1 MVDNPPPTDEE
12 IDVAPAAASS
22 VEGET
27 ITADDTDDA
36 VVVTGTTKAS
46 EEGLVAADDDN
57 NAVVTE
63 LTEKVQSS
71 LAIAASAA
79 GPSQDPPAPA
89 ASFDGNAPPE
99 VRQDVAPPPA
109 AAAAAA
115 PAFAFDFNAP
125 PPVVRRN
132 AAPRY
137 EVDDDDDDD
146 EDDEEFD
153 PAAMNNEF
161 LALLPPCVLPR
172 IDKLKVLN
180 NKRDEI
186 MEEYRVE
193 RAQLEMKYAEKMKP
207 LYDERKGVVNG
218 EYDTAI
224 INELEPKEGEGKF
237 LTVNPET
244 APHLQGDQVKG
255 IPQFWACAMGHVDV
269 IAELVTESD
278 VDCLEHL
285 TDVTC
290 TDFPDGLGFEL
301 HFHFAP
307 NDFFTNTILSKRYE
321 VPNLLT
327 EDEPILKNITGTEI
341 QWKTGQSLTYREVTK
356 KQRKKGGKAA
366 GQVRSIIKRERTES
380 FFHFFTPVKMPAMS
394 DVVDEDEAD
403 AIEDAFDHDYDVAQ
417 AFRSHLIK
425 KAVLWFTGEAMID
438 DYDEEGMMGGD
449 EDGEEEEGLINGE
462 ARPVDAEGRPVQLDL
477 GGSNPPTDGENPECK
492 QS

>member
-1 MVDNPPPTDEE
+1 MEE
-12 IDVAPAAASS
+12 IDAAHAASS
-22 VEGET
+22 VEGIFET
-27 ITADDTDDA
+27 IATDYTDDA
-36 VVVTGTTKAS
+36 VVTTTGA
-46 EEGLVAADDDN
+46 EEGFITPIAAADDDAIDDDDDE
-57 NAVVTE
+57 AVVTE
-63 LTEKVQSS
+63 LTEKVLSS
-71 LAIAASAA
+71 LA
-79 GPSQDPPAPA
+79 
-89 ASFDGNAPPE
+89 
-99 VRQDVAPPPA
+99 VA
-109 AAAAAA
+109 AAAPPQDAPPAA

-125 PPVVRRN
+125 PVVPRN
-132 AAPRY
+132 VAPRY
-137 EVDDDDDDD
+137 MEVEDNDDEDDDD
-146 EDDEEFD
+146 DDEEFD

-193 RAQLEMKYAEKMKP
+193 RAELEMRYAEKMQP

-224 INELEPKEGEGKF
+224 IDELQSKEEGGGTF
-237 LTVNPET
+237 LTVHPEA

-301 HFHFAP
+301 NFHFAP
-307 NDFFTNTILSKRYE
+307 NDFFSNSILSKRYE

-366 GQVRSIIKRERTES
+366 GQVRSITKCERSES
-380 FFHFFTPVKMPAMS
+380 FFHFFTPVKMPALS

-403 AIEDAFDHDYDVAQ
+403 AIEEAFDHDYDVAQ

-438 DYDEEGMMGGD
+438 DYDEEGMIGD
-449 EDGEEEEGLINGE
+449 GEAGEEEGMINGE
-462 ARPVDAEGRPVQLDL
+462 IL
-477 GGSNPPTDGENPECK
+477 GKSNPPTDSAGSNGENPECK

>member
-1 MVDNPPPTDEE
+1 MADIPPPAEE
-12 IDVAPAAASS
+12 IDAAPAASS
-22 VEGET
+22 VEG
-27 ITADDTDDA
+27 IFVDDDDDADDF
-36 VVVTGTTKAS
+36 
-46 EEGLVAADDDN
+46 
-57 NAVVTE
+57 VVTE

-71 LAIAASAA
+71 LA
-79 GPSQDPPAPA
+79 
-89 ASFDGNAPPE
+89 
-99 VRQDVAPPPA
+99 VA
-109 AAAAAA
+109 AAASPQDARQHDVVVPPPQPPAAA
-115 PAFAFDFNAP
+115 PAFAFDFNG
-125 PPVVRRN
+125 PPVVQRNN

-137 EVDDDDDDD
+137 MEVDDDDDD
-146 EDDEEFD
+146 EDDDDELDEDFD

-193 RAQLEMKYAEKMKP
+193 RAELEIRYAEKMQP

-218 EYDTAI
+218 EYDAAI
-224 INELEPKEGEGKF
+224 IDELQPKEGEGTF
-237 LTVNPET
+237 LTVDPEA

-290 TDFPDGLGFEL
+290 TDFPDGMGFEL
-301 HFHFAP
+301 NFHFAP
-307 NDFFTNTILSKRYE
+307 NDFFTNSILSKRYE

-366 GQVRSIIKRERTES
+366 GQVRSITKRERTES
-380 FFHFFTPVKMPAMS
+380 FFHFFTPVKMPALS

-403 AIEDAFDHDYDVAQ
+403 AIDEAFDHDYDVAQ

-449 EDGEEEEGLINGE
+449 EDGEDDDDDDEEEGLINGE
-462 ARPVDAEGRPVQLDL
+462 AQPADAEGHPVQIDL
-477 GGSNPPTDGENPECK
+477 GGSNPPTEGENPECK

>member
-1 MVDNPPPTDEE
+1 
-12 IDVAPAAASS
+12 
-22 VEGET
+22 
-27 ITADDTDDA
+27 
-36 VVVTGTTKAS
+36 
-46 EEGLVAADDDN
+46 
-57 NAVVTE
+57 

-71 LAIAASAA
+71 LA
-79 GPSQDPPAPA
+79 
-89 ASFDGNAPPE
+89 
-99 VRQDVAPPPA
+99 VA
-109 AAAAAA
+109 AAASPQDARQHDVVVPPPQPPAAA
-115 PAFAFDFNAP
+115 PAFAFDFNG
-125 PPVVRRN
+125 PPVVQRNN

-137 EVDDDDDDD
+137 MEVDDDDDD
-146 EDDEEFD
+146 EDDDDELDEDFD

-193 RAQLEMKYAEKMKP
+193 RAELEIRYAEKMQP

-218 EYDTAI
+218 EYDAAI
-224 INELEPKEGEGKF
+224 IDELQPKEGEGTF
-237 LTVNPET
+237 LTVDPEA

-290 TDFPDGLGFEL
+290 TDFPDGMGFEL
-301 HFHFAP
+301 NFHFAP
-307 NDFFTNTILSKRYE
+307 NDFFTNSILSKRYE

-366 GQVRSIIKRERTES
+366 GQVRSITKRERTES
-380 FFHFFTPVKMPAMS
+380 FFHFFTPVKMPALS

-403 AIEDAFDHDYDVAQ
+403 AIDEAFDHDYDVAQ

-449 EDGEEEEGLINGE
+449 EDGEDDDDDDEEEGLINGE
-462 ARPVDAEGRPVQLDL
+462 AQPADAEGHPVQIDL
-477 GGSNPPTDGENPECK
+477 GGSNPPTEGENPECK

>member
-1 MVDNPPPTDEE
+1 MVDNPPPTVEE

-27 ITADDTDDA
+27 IITADYTDDA
-36 VVVTGTTKAS
+36 V
-46 EEGLVAADDDN
+46 
-57 NAVVTE
+57 TE
-63 LTEKVQSS
+63 LIEKVQSS
-71 LAIAASAA
+71 LAVAAS
-79 GPSQDPPAPA
+79 GPSQDPSAPA

-99 VRQDVAPPPA
+99 VRQNVAPPPPPQ
-109 AAAAAA
+109 AAA

-125 PPVVRRN
+125 PPPVVRRN

-137 EVDDDDDDD
+137 VDEDDDDDD
-146 EDDEEFD
+146 EEDEDDEDEDFD

-193 RAQLEMKYAEKMKP
+193 RAKLEIKYAEKMQP

-218 EYDTAI
+218 EYDTDI
-224 INELEPKEGEGKF
+224 MNELLPKEGEGKF
-237 LTVNPET
+237 LTTDNPDP
-244 APHLQGDQVKG
+244 APHLQGVQVNG

-285 TDVTC
+285 TDITC

-301 HFHFAP
+301 NFHFAP

-341 QWKTGQSLTYREVTK
+341 QWKIGQSLTYREVTK

-366 GQVRSIIKRERTES
+366 GQVRSITKRERTES
-380 FFHFFTPVKMPAMS
+380 FFHFFTPVKMPAFS
-394 DVVDEDEAD
+394 DVLDEDEAD

-449 EDGEEEEGLINGE
+449 EDGEEEDGLINGE